1 MELSMQ
7 SQVTVAIDVLEVE
20 AAFAGYVGDV
30 LELIRIAAEQGGH
43 DQAII
48 GACHAIEYLVWNT
61 RDTLQRAAKGELSGP
76 PNFAVRKEV

>member
-1 MELSMQ
+1 MELKTKT
-7 SQVTVAIDVLEVE
+7 QVAVDIHVLEVE

-48 GACHAIEYLVWNT
+48 GACHAIGYLVWNT
-61 RDTLQRAAKGELSGP
+61 RETLQRAVNESCTGT